1 MYAGKVPRDGQ
12 LPLAWEGLCA
22 GAATAVSAVVTNPIE
37 VRAFTSSTTVG
48 RIVLLMS
55 MPWWAQVVK
64 TRLQLQGELEKPG
77 SRRRL
82 YSGVLNAF
90 WSIGRTEG
98 VRGLQ
103 AGMTAAVL
111 FNFSMNS
118 VRLGLYTTLKGPLS
132 GQADAGWDAPVSL
145 SWSTLFSRLAAGTV
159 AGCLGGAIGSPFFL
173 VRVASRGFL
182 ASVVT
187 AACFSAWWPQVKA
200 RLQVQSSHFVTKAR
214 HQRYRGTFHALQSI
228 ANSEGQACK

>member
-173 VRVASRGFL
+173 VRVACHGGSWPRH
-182 ASVVT
+182 SQQVVHGG
-187 AACFSAWWPQVKA
+187 
-200 RLQVQSSHFVTKAR
+200 RR
-214 HQRYRGTFHALQSI
+214 
-228 ANSEGQACK
+228 